1 MSFGSVFHTTISE
14 QVRNEA
20 AIPTIAVG
28 NITTWDQVN
37 TILAAGRADLVA
49 LARPHLTNPHFTLA
63 ASAFYG
69 YEAQRWPDPYA
80 TAKEQTFRLSARE
93 RAETE
98 QLREAAKPRGHRR
111 DAAE

>member
-1 MSFGSVFHTTISE
+1 M
-14 QVRNEA
+14 
-20 AIPTIAVG
+20 G

-69 YEAQRWPDPYA
+69 YDGQRWPKPYA
-80 TAKEQTFRLSARE
+80 TAKEQAFRLSARE
-93 RAETE
+93 RADTE